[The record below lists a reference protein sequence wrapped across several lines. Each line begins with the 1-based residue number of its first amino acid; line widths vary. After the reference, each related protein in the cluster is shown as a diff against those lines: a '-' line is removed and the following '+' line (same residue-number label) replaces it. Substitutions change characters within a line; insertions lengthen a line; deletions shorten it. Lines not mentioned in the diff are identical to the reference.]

1 MSATT
6 TILESGS
13 QTATTPQDPREN
25 SPIRPPFRLQELKS
39 LIPSDY
45 FRPVLWKSF
54 YYMALDWF
62 IVAALIWTATRIDAW
77 WFWPIYAILQGTM
90 FWALFVVG
98 HDCGHGSFSR
108 SRRLN
113 SLVGHICHAPLLVPY
128 HGWRISH
135 RTHHTVHGDADREE
149 TWYPMTES
157 EFRAMPGYVR
167 ILRFTPLMLW
177 LFPFYLWR
185 RSPRHDGS
193 HFHPKS
199 GLFKPQE
206 KWDVLASSFWWFVF
220 LGGLGW
226 FTYEFGFVRLLQY
239 YVGPWLVFIAWLDLV
254 TYLHHSDPDVP
265 WYRGEEWSFLKGA
278 LSSVDRD
285 YGVVNEVHHNIGTHV
300 LHHLFINIPH
310 YHLRAAT
317 EALKPHLGEYYN
329 EARLPFWKAFVRNA
343 RSCHYV
349 DDHSHTAYFRRDASS
364 QESPATNR
372 TRD

>member
-1 MSATT
+1 MPAI
-6 TILESGS
+6 TISEPVSTPAASGPAS
-13 QTATTPQDPREN
+13 REN
-25 SPIRPPFRLQELKS
+25 IPVRPPFRLQELKA
-39 LIPSDY
+39 LIPADC

-54 YYMALDWF
+54 YYMFLDWL
-62 IVAALIWTATRIDAW
+62 IVAALVWTAVRIDAW
-77 WFWPIYAILQGTM
+77 WYWPIYWVMQGTM

-113 SLVGHICHAPLLVPY
+113 ALIGHICHTPLLVPY

-149 TWYPMTES
+149 TWYPMTATEY
-157 EFRAMPGYVR
+157 RDMPGYVR

-193 HFHPKS
+193 HFHPGS
-199 GLFKPQE
+199 GLFKAAE
-206 KWDVLASSFWWFVF
+206 KWDVLTSTFWWCGM
-220 LGGLGW
+220 LGLLGW
-226 FTYEFGFVRLLQY
+226 FGYEFGALALLQY
-239 YVGPWLVFIAWLDLV
+239 YVGPYLVFIAWLDLV

-265 WYRGEEWSFLKGA
+265 WYRGEEWSFAKGA

-310 YHLRAAT
+310 YNLRRAT
-317 EALKPHLGEYYN
+317 DALAPRLGAFY
-329 EARLPFWKAFVRNA
+329 RSSHLPFWKAFARNA
-343 RSCHYV
+343 RSCHYI
-349 DDHSHTAYFRRDASS
+349 DDESHTAYFRAD
-364 QESPATNR
+364 
-372 TRD
+372 